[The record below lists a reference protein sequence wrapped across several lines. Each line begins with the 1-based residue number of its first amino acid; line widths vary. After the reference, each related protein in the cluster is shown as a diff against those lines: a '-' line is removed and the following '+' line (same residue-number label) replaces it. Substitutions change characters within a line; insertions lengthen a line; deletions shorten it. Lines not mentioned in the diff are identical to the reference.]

1 MARMCITTHSSVTLG
16 NLNLAGSLHLCKMRT
31 AALPGVGLPGVGL
44 PGVALPGVGVWRAIE
59 LMLSIQMSG
68 V

>member
-1 MARMCITTHSSVTLG
+1 MARMCITTYSSVTLG
-16 NLNLAGSLHLCKMRT
+16 NLNLAGSLHLCKMRM
-31 AALPGVGLPGVGL
+31 AALPGVAL